1 MKASSSRYRT
11 IHCKIWNDDKFP
23 FLSSEGK
30 LVFFL
35 LLTTTFSTPF
45 GAYKAGKAALEEE
58 SRMDAKGFAKG
69 FGECLSVGLAKY
81 DETTR
86 TVFIPNFM
94 RHNQPANPN
103 VVKNWSRMFNE
114 LPDSE
119 IKPEIYRAILECCEG
134 LGKGYAEGF
143 RESFVEPAAKGS
155 RIQEQEQEQEQEQN
169 IGIPSGI
176 PCRAADAAATQC
188 DPVPGKKPDQIPYAE
203 IVSHLNGRCGCQ
215 YQPTSQATRRAI
227 KARWAEGFRLDDF
240 KLVIDHKHADW
251 SQDAKMC
258 AFLRPETLF
267 SPKFEGYLQAAK
279 NSDGKPLN
287 GAPLPPE
294 QDELLQKVKAA
305 RAERERK
312 MALQQ
317 QQGGQ
322 HV

>member
-69 FGECLSVGLAKY
+69 FGECLSNGLAKY
-81 DETTR
+81 DEESR
-86 TVFIPNFM
+86 TVFLPNFM

-103 VVKNWSRMFNE
+103 VVKNWARMFNE

-143 RESFVEPAAKGS
+143 VESFVEPRAKGS
-155 RIQEQEQEQEQEQN
+155 RIQEQEQEQYKLLLPDPDRATERHEKTAEKDGQE
-169 IGIPSGI
+169 
-176 PCRAADAAATQC
+176 ADDRFATFWESY
-188 DPVPGKKPDQIPYAE
+188 PRKVGKKKAFMVWKRKRCWNGQFDTIMDKLAEYKASDQWQREKGQYIPHPSTWLEGERWNDE
-203 IVSHLNGRCGCQ
+203 ISC
-215 YQPTSQATRRAI
+215 AI
-227 KARWAEGFRLDDF
+227 PG
-240 KLVIDHKHADW
+240 
-251 SQDAKMC
+251 
-258 AFLRPETLF
+258 
-267 SPKFEGYLQAAK
+267 
-279 NSDGKPLN
+279 
-287 GAPLPPE
+287 
-294 QDELLQKVKAA
+294 QKI
-305 RAERERK
+305 
-312 MALQQ
+312 
-317 QQGGQ
+317 GGLTF
-322 HV
+322 